1 MLMIY
6 GKDVKLI
13 LQANFCSKEKVLL
26 IHRKCLFFFLFFK
39 LWIVKLKFL

>member
-1 MLMIY
+1 MIY

-26 IHRKCLFFFLFFK
+26 IHRKCLFFFCLFFK

>member
-1 MLMIY
+1 MIY

-26 IHRKCLFFFLFFK
+26 IHRKCLFFFFK

>member
-1 MLMIY
+1 MIY

-26 IHRKCLFFFLFFK
+26 IHRKCLFFFFCFFK
-39 LWIVKLKFL
+39 LWLVKLKFL